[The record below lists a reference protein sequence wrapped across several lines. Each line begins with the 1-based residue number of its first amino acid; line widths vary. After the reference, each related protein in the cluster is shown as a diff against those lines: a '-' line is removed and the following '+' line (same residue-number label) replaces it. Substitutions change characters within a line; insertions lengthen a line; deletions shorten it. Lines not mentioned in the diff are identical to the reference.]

1 MRNGQYK
8 FLFFTL
14 LFKYIGIHTYV
25 FFPAVISDCTSH
37 NTSTVES
44 PSADDE
50 PKLKEE
56 SSGDTSTVS
65 SELMTTSKLE
75 TVPTTISNNQPT
87 AKTSKQPTH
96 SALTTPKLPKPTSEL
111 TKTEEGTMMPNGTNT
126 RKIDI
131 YGVIMEEKTIWLIV
145 MIAVVYSSL
154 VLTIVALKICAMR

>member
-1 MRNGQYK
+1 MY
-8 FLFFTL
+8 
-14 LFKYIGIHTYV
+14 TYAY
-25 FFPAVISDCTSH
+25 FFPAVISNCTSED
-37 NTSTVES
+37 TSTVES

-50 PKLKEE
+50 PELNEE
-56 SSGDTSTVS
+56 PSRDTSTVS
-65 SELMTTSKLE
+65 SEHEQLLSTTPKLE
-75 TVPTTISNNQPT
+75 TAPTTIGNNQST
-87 AKTSKQPTH
+87 AKTTKQPTH